1 MSNVPTGQDAIAPAS
16 PAVAAQVKV
25 WDPLVRLFH
34 WTLALGCIANLT
46 ILREVEPAHELVG
59 YVILGAIATRIL
71 WGFVGSPHARF
82 SNFVTGPKRLSGYLA
97 SLIRG
102 KAPRYVG
109 HNPAGG
115 LMMLALIGLATVCGT
130 TGVMMEQDAFW
141 GVEWVE
147 DVHETAANIILALAI
162 LHVLAAFVESWHHR
176 ENLIRAMITGR
187 KRAATGTD
195 VDHAPPAHRG

>member
-1 MSNVPTGQDAIAPAS
+1 MRDIPTGQDAIASAS
-16 PAVAAQVKV
+16 PAVAPQVKV
-25 WDPLVRLFH
+25 WDLVVRLFH

-46 ILREVEPAHELVG
+46 VLREVESAHELVG
-59 YVILGAIATRIL
+59 YVILGAIAIRIL
-71 WGFVGSPHARF
+71 WGFVGSRHARF
-82 SNFVTGPKRLSGYLA
+82 SDFVTGPRRLMGYLA

-102 KAPRYVG
+102 KAQRYIG

-115 LMMLALIGLATVCGT
+115 LMMLALIGLAIICGV

-147 DVHETAANIILALAI
+147 DVHETAANLILALAI
-162 LHVLAAFVESWHHR
+162 LHVLAALVESWHHR
-176 ENLIRAMITGR
+176 ENLIHAMITGR

-195 VDHAPPAHRG
+195 VDHAPPAH

>member
-1 MSNVPTGQDAIAPAS
+1 MSDVPAGQVATPSALLVNAP
-16 PAVAAQVKV
+16 QVKV
-25 WDPLVRLFH
+25 WDPVVRLFH

-46 ILREVEPAHELVG
+46 ILREVEPAHEVVG
-59 YVILGAIATRIL
+59 YVILGAIAIRIL
-71 WGFVGSPHARF
+71 WGFVGSTHARF
-82 SNFVTGPKRLSGYLA
+82 SDFIPGPGRLMGYLG

-109 HNPAGG
+109 HNPGG
-115 LMMLALIGLATVCGT
+115 ALMMLALVGLATVCSV

-147 DVHETAANIILALAI
+147 DVHETAANLILALA
-162 LHVLAAFVESWHHR
+162 LFHVLAALAESWHHR
-176 ENLIRAMITGR
+176 ENLVRSMITGR

-195 VDHAPPAHRG
+195 VDHAPPAH

>member
-1 MSNVPTGQDAIAPAS
+1 MSDTPTGQNAIAPNPPGVAS
-16 PAVAAQVKV
+16 QTKV
-25 WDPLVRLFH
+25 WGPVVRLFH

-46 ILREVEPAHELVG
+46 VLREVEPMHEVVG
-59 YVILGAIATRIL
+59 YVILGAIAIRIL

-82 SNFVTGPKRLSGYLA
+82 SDFVTGPRKLAAYLG
-97 SLIRG
+97 SLLRG

-115 LMMLALIGLATVCGT
+115 LMMLALIALATICGA

-147 DVHETAANIILALAI
+147 DVHETAANLILVLAI
-162 LHVLAAFVESWHHR
+162 LHVLAALFESWHHR

-195 VDHAPPAHRG
+195 VDHAPPAH

>member
-1 MSNVPTGQDAIAPAS
+1 MSNVPTGQDAIASAS
-16 PAVAAQVKV
+16 PAVVPQVKV

-71 WGFVGSPHARF
+71 WGFVGSTHARF
-82 SNFVTGPKRLSGYLA
+82 SDFVTGPKRLSGYLA
-97 SLIRG
+97 SLICG

-162 LHVLAAFVESWHHR
+162 VHVLAALVESWHHR